1 MASIKEHLLQ
11 EALPGDLIITMGA
24 GDIWKVGEEYLQEKE
39 GIFVGTG
46 TENLQQQRV
55 KAIWSFISPVLGRAL
70 SSGMKKVSCGRSS
83 SPGKRGSAKKWL
95 RRKPGGTPG
104 PPGPTLLAALEEYL
118 QGRRR
123 DLAFPY
129 RLEGT
134 DFQKRVWQA
143 LAEIPYGETRTY
155 KQIAAAA
162 GSPGRHGRWDKPA
175 GQTPSLLIPC
185 HRVVASGGLGGFGGG
200 EPLKKYLLRL
210 EGVKI

>member
-1 MASIKEHLLQ
+1 MEFYIAGFGKGFVFWDEEGFLRKII
-11 EALPGDLIITMGA
+11 LPGEKGIS
-24 GDIWKVGEEYLQEKE
+24 EEVVAAEARRYP
-39 GIFVGTG
+39 G
-46 TENLQQQRV
+46 
-55 KAIWSFISPVLGRAL
+55 
-70 SSGMKKVSCGRSS
+70 SSGTH
-83 SPGKRGSAKKWL
+83 PF
-95 RRKPGGTPG
+95 
-104 PPGPTLLAALEEYL
+104 LAALEEYL

-162 GSPGRHGRWDKPA
+162 GSPGAARA
-175 GQTPSLLIPC
+175 VGQACGANPLPLLIPC
-185 HRVVASGGLGGFGGG
+185 HRVVASGGHGGFGGG